1 MIMKKSLV
9 YIYSSALLFFGSCQ
23 SYLDIIPD
31 NIATIENSFNMRVS
45 AERFLYS
52 CYSYLPKLSNIEL
65 NPAFTAGDEFW
76 LHEFY
81 NMPAWNI
88 ARGFQN
94 VTNPYMNF
102 WQGTTGVGSNQMT
115 DLYQAIRDCNI
126 FLENVE
132 NVPDLSNAEKLRW
145 IAEVKFLKAYY
156 HLFLIRMYGPIPLKK
171 ENLPINA
178 SVEEVK
184 VPRDPVDDCFDYVV
198 ELLDE
203 ATPDLPPYITQEAS
217 ELGRITQPIALSI
230 KAYAL
235 VLAASPLFNGNPD
248 YANFRDKQGRLLF
261 NPNFSIEKWE
271 MAKRAAKD
279 AIDACEAAGNRLYYY
294 NQSGQQ
300 YNVSDQIR
308 TEMNIRNAVAEKWN
322 AEIVWGHTNSMTG
335 NMQRQ
340 STPRG
345 VDPATRANSNVHGN
359 AAVPLKIAA
368 QFYSKNG
375 VPIEEDLQW
384 DYAGRFDLQTG
395 TSNDRYY
402 IKEGYTTAK
411 FNFDRE
417 PRYYANL
424 GFDGGIWYGMGR
436 FNDND
441 TWFVSSKKGDPA
453 SNVAR
458 DKSNFTG
465 IWGKKLVNYQNSIG
479 ETSYTIEQYPWPIIR
494 LANVY
499 LLYAE
504 AVNEVDGPTEEVFEF
519 LDLIRERAGLQG
531 VVESWQ
537 QYSRNPSKPNTKEGL
552 REIIHQERLIEL
564 ALEGQRFW
572 DLRRWKKAID
582 VLNAPITGWDIEQKT
597 PEGYYRE
604 RVLYTQ
610 SFSTRD
616 YLWPIRENELLAN
629 KNTIQNPGW

>member
-1 MIMKKSLV
+1 MKKIVL
-9 YIYSSALLFFGSCQ
+9 YIYSFSLIFLGSCQ
-23 SYLDIIPD
+23 NYLDIVPD

-65 NPAFTAGDEFW
+65 NPAFTAGDEIW
-76 LHEFY
+76 LHQFY
-81 NMPAWNI
+81 NMPAWQI

-94 VTNPYMNF
+94 VNNPYMNF
-102 WQGTTGVGSNQMT
+102 WQGTTGVGTGKMT

-132 NVPDLSNAEKLRW
+132 SVPDLSLGEMQRW
-145 IAEVKFLKAYY
+145 RGEVKFLKAYY
-156 HLFLIRMYGPIPLKK
+156 HFYLIRMYGPIPLKK
-171 ENLPINA
+171 VNLPINA
-178 SVEEVK
+178 SVEEAK
-184 VPRDPVDDCFDYVV
+184 APRDPVDDCFDYVV
-198 ELLDE
+198 QLLDE
-203 ATPDLPPYITQEAS
+203 AVPDLPPYIAQEAS

-248 YANFRDKQGRLLF
+248 YANFRDTQGRLLF
-261 NPNFSIEKWE
+261 NPVFSMEKWE
-271 MAKRAAKD
+271 KAKEACRE
-279 AIDACEAAGNRLYYY
+279 AIDACEQAGNRLYYY
-294 NQSGQQ
+294 SQSGTQ
-300 YNVSDQIR
+300 YNVSPEIR
-308 TEMNIRNAVAEKWN
+308 TQMDIRNAVTEKWN
-322 AEIVWGHTNSMTG
+322 SEIVWGHTNSMTG

-359 AAVPLKIAA
+359 AAIPIKVAA
-368 QFYSKNG
+368 QFYTKNG
-375 VPIEEDLQW
+375 VPIEEDKDW
-384 DYAGRFDLQTG
+384 DYAGRFDLKVG
-395 TSNDRYY
+395 TVAEKYY
-402 IKEGYTTAK
+402 IKQDYITAK

-424 GFDGGIWYGMGR
+424 GFDGGIWYGMGK
-436 FNDND
+436 FDDNN
-441 TWFVSSKKGDPA
+441 TWFVSAKKGDPA

-458 DKSNFTG
+458 DKSNVTG

-494 LANVY
+494 LANLY
-499 LLYAE
+499 LLFAE
-504 AVNEVDGPTEEVFEF
+504 AANEVDGPSPDVFEF
-519 LDLIRERAGLQG
+519 LDLVRARAGLAG
-531 VVESWQ
+531 VKESWKLH
-537 QYSRNPSKPNTKEGL
+537 SRNPDKPEDRIGL
-552 REIIHQERLIEL
+552 REIIRQERLIEL

-572 DLRRWKKAID
+572 DLRRWKKSIE

-604 RVLYTQ
+604 RVLYDQT
-610 SFSTRD
+610 FTTRD
-616 YLWPIRENELLAN
+616 YLWPIREVEILAN
-629 KNTIQNPGW
+629 KNTVQNPGW

>member
-1 MIMKKSLV
+1 MKRRLI
-9 YIYSSALLFFGSCQ
+9 YIYSSVFLSLVSCQ
-23 SYLDIIPD
+23 SYLDIVPD
-31 NIATIENSFNMRVS
+31 NIATIEHSFNMRVS

-52 CYSYLPKLSNIEL
+52 CYSYLPKLSNIEQ
-65 NPAFTAGDEFW
+65 NPAFVAGDEIW

-94 VTNPYMNF
+94 VNNPYMNY
-102 WQGTTGVGSNQMT
+102 WQGTNGSGS

-132 NVPDLSNAEKLRW
+132 TVPDLSHGEKVRW

-156 HLFLIRMYGPIPLKK
+156 HFYLIRMYGPIPLKK
-171 ENLPINA
+171 VNLPINA
-178 SVEEVK
+178 SVEDVK
-184 VPRDPVDDCFDYVV
+184 VPRDHVDDCFDYVV

-203 ATPDLPPYITQEAS
+203 AVPDLPQYITQEAS

-248 YANFRDKQGRLLF
+248 YANFRDKQGNLLF
-261 NPNFSIEKWE
+261 NPTFSMEKWE
-271 MAKRAAKD
+271 KAKAASQE
-279 AIDACEAAGNRLYYY
+279 AIDACELAGNRLYYY
-294 NQSGQQ
+294 SQSGLQ
-300 YNVSDQIR
+300 YNVSPEIR
-308 TEMNIRNAVAEKWN
+308 TQMDIRNAVTERWN
-322 AEIVWGHTNSMTG
+322 DEIVWGHTNSMTG

-359 AAVPLKIAA
+359 AAIPIKIAA

-375 VPIEEDLQW
+375 VPIEEDLNW
-384 DYAGRFDLQTG
+384 DYSGRLDLQVG
-395 TSNDRYY
+395 TADEKYY

-424 GFDGGIWYGMGR
+424 GFDGGIWYGMGK
-436 FNDND
+436 FNDED
-441 TWFVSSKKGDPA
+441 TWFVSAKKGDPA

-479 ETSYTIEQYPWPIIR
+479 ETSYTIEQYPWPVIR

-499 LLYAE
+499 LLFAE
-504 AVNEVDGPTEEVFEF
+504 AANEVDGPTSEVYEF
-519 LDLIRERAGLQG
+519 VDLVRARAGLEG
-531 VVESWQ
+531 VVESWEQ
-537 QYSRNPSKPNTKEGL
+537 HSRNPNKPKTKEGM
-552 REIIHQERLIEL
+552 REIIRQERLIEL

-572 DLRRWKKAID
+572 DLRRWKKSIE

-604 RVLYTQ
+604 RVLYNQT
-610 SFSTRD
+610 FMTRD

-629 KNTIQNPGW
+629 KNTVQNPGW

>member
-1 MIMKKSLV
+1 MKKTLLH
-9 YIYSSALLFFGSCQ
+9 IYGTVLIFMGSCQ
-23 SYLDIIPD
+23 SYLDIVPD

-45 AERFLYS
+45 TERFLYS

-94 VTNPYMNF
+94 VNNPYMNF
-102 WQGTTGVGSNQMT
+102 WQGTTGSGSATMT

-126 FLENVE
+126 FLENVDV
-132 NVPDLSNAEKLRW
+132 VPDLGPGEKLRW
-145 IAEVKFLKAYY
+145 TAEIKFLKAYY
-156 HLFLIRMYGPIPLKK
+156 HFFLIRMYGPIPLKK
-171 ENLPINA
+171 VNLAINA

-203 ATPDLPPYITQEAS
+203 AVPDLPPYITQEAS
-217 ELGRITQPIALSI
+217 ELGRITQPIALSL

-261 NPNFSIEKWE
+261 NPTFSIEKWE
-271 MAKRAAKD
+271 KAKEAAKE
-279 AIDACEAAGNRLYYY
+279 AIEACELAGNRLYYY
-294 NQSGQQ
+294 SQSGTQ
-300 YNVSDQIR
+300 YNVSPEIR
-308 TEMNIRNAVAEKWN
+308 VQMNIRNAVTEKWN
-322 AEIVWGHTNSMTG
+322 NEIVWGHTNSMTG

-359 AAVPLKIAA
+359 AAVPLKVAA
-368 QFYSKNG
+368 QFYTKSG
-375 VPIEEDLQW
+375 VPIEEDIDW
-384 DYAGRFDLQTG
+384 DYAGRFDLKTG
-395 TSNDRYY
+395 TAAEKYY

-411 FNFDRE
+411 LNFDRE

-424 GFDGGIWYGMGR
+424 GFDGGIWYGMGK

-441 TWFVSSKKGDPA
+441 TWFVSAKKGDPA

-479 ETSYTIEQYPWPIIR
+479 ETSYTIEQYPWPTIR

-499 LLYAE
+499 LLFAE
-504 AVNEVDGPTEEVFEF
+504 AANEVDGPTAEVYEF
-519 LDLIRERAGLQG
+519 LDLIRARAGLSG
-531 VVESWQ
+531 VVESWEQ
-537 QYSRNPSKPNTKEGL
+537 HSRNPNKPKTKEGL
-552 REIIHQERLIEL
+552 REIIRQERLIEL

-572 DLRRWKKAID
+572 DLRRWKKSVEI
-582 VLNAPITGWDIEQKT
+582 LNAPITGWDIEQKT

-604 RVLYTQ
+604 RVLYNQ
-610 SFSTRD
+610 SFVTRD

-629 KNTIQNPGW
+629 KNTVQNPGW

>member
-1 MIMKKSLV
+1 MKKRLV
-9 YIYSSALLFFGSCQ
+9 YIYSSALLFLGSCQ
-23 SYLDIIPD
+23 SYLDIVPD

-102 WQGTTGVGSNQMT
+102 WQGTTGISSNQMT

-132 NVPDLSNAEKLRW
+132 QVPDLNHAEKLRW

-156 HLFLIRMYGPIPLKK
+156 HLYLIRMYGPIPLKR

-178 SVEEVK
+178 GVEEVK
-184 VPRDPVDDCFDYVV
+184 AYRDPVDECFDYVV

-203 ATPDLPPYITQEAS
+203 ASADLPPYIAQEAS

-230 KAYAL
+230 KAYTL
-235 VLAASPLFNGNPD
+235 VLAASPLFNGNTD

-261 NPNFSIEKWE
+261 NPTFSSEKWE
-271 MAKRAAKD
+271 KAKIAAKD

-294 NQSGQQ
+294 NQSGLQ
-300 YNVSDQIR
+300 YNVSDEIR
-308 TEMNIRNAVAEKWN
+308 TEMNIRNAVTEKWN

-359 AAVPLKIAA
+359 AAVPLKVAA

-375 VPIEEDLQW
+375 VPIEEDTQW
-384 DYAGRFDLQTG
+384 DYAGRFDLQAG
-395 TSNDRYY
+395 TATDKYY

-436 FNDND
+436 FNDDD
-441 TWFVSSKKGDPA
+441 TWFVSAKKGDPA

-504 AVNEVDGPTEEVFEF
+504 AANEVDGPTTEVFEF
-519 LDLIRERAGLQG
+519 LDLIRERAGLEG

-537 QYSRNPSKPNTKEGL
+537 QYSRNPNKPNSKEGL

-572 DLRRWKKAID
+572 DLRRWKKSID
-582 VLNAPITGWDIEQKT
+582 VLNSPITGWDIEQKT

-629 KNTIQNPGW
+629 KNTVQNPGW